1 MTISRQYAKLELLSC
16 ALSCLL
22 LVPET
27 SVRDKQTSAIL
38 SSGSHL
44 KVLQQLDQ
52 FKEKGTAVPLADKVM
67 GVNPFLVETLNA
79 SRCTAEQLADCSGLF
94 H

>member
-1 MTISRQYAKLELLSC
+1 MELVTIGRQYVNLELLSC

-27 SVRDKQTSAIL
+27 AVRDKQTSAIL
-38 SSGSHL
+38 SSGCHL

-52 FKEKGTAVPLADKVM
+52 FKENGTAVPLADKV
-67 GVNPFLVETLNA
+67 
-79 SRCTAEQLADCSGLF
+79 
-94 H
+94 